1 MHVRDLMTA
10 EPVTVSPA
18 DRIVEAQELMGI
30 CGFRHIPVIDPQ
42 GALVGMLS
50 RVDITRVA
58 YEGGGS
64 DPRARA
70 MQLAKLT
77 VAEVMVKRV
86 DTVSPDEVLGEV
98 ARTMRGTRRAC
109 LPVVENGK
117 LVGILTEADF
127 VRMVSAL
134 LPDNTVPAWMDI
146 LKKRLADARG

>member
-1 MHVRDLMTA
+1 MQVRDLMTA
-10 EPVTVSPA
+10 EPVTVSPT

-30 CGFRHIPVIDPQ
+30 CGFRHIPVVDRE
-42 GALVGMLS
+42 GGLVGILS

-117 LVGILTEADF
+117 LVGILTESDF
-127 VRMVSAL
+127 VDYAVQSLSDPGA
-134 LPDNTVPAWMDI
+134 
-146 LKKRLADARG
+146 

>member
-30 CGFRHIPVIDPQ
+30 CGFRHIPVVDRE
-42 GALVGMLS
+42 GGLVGILS

-70 MQLAKLT
+70 MQMAKLT
-77 VAEVMVKRV
+77 VAEVMVSRV
-86 DTVSPDEVLGEV
+86 ESVGPEDALGEV
-98 ARTMRGTRRAC
+98 ARTMRSSRRAC
-109 LPVVENGK
+109 LPVVEDGK

-146 LKKRLADARG
+146 LKKRLAAARG